1 MKPVPISLITVCG
14 LEDLAAHS
22 VRSVTHVL
30 SILDP
35 DWPEPKSFWAYDPHH
50 RTTLHFND
58 EIEPGAGLVLPQR
71 EHVQAILDFGRR
83 LLSAGSQ
90 REEAHLL
97 VHCHAGVSRSTAA
110 LAILLAQW
118 DPGLD
123 EDELFAR
130 ILALRSQAWPNSLMI
145 SFADELLGRG
155 GRLSSALR
163 HFHAQQLKRL
173 PETEPFLRRHR
184 RGREVD
190 VARAVAEVHEA
201 SQHV

>member
-1 MKPVPISLITVCG
+1 MSLITICG
-14 LEDLAAHS
+14 LKELNAHS
-22 VRSVTHVL
+22 TRGVTHVL

-35 DWPEPKSFWAYDPHH
+35 DWPEPESFWTYDTHH
-50 RTTLHFND
+50 RTTLHFHD
-58 EIEPGAGLVLPQR
+58 EIEPGPGLVLPQR

-83 LLSAGSQ
+83 LLSADPQ
-90 REEAHLL
+90 CEKAHLL

-110 LAILLAQW
+110 MAILLAQS

-145 SFADELLGRG
+145 GFADELLGRG

-163 HFHAQQLKRL
+163 RFHAQQLNRL

-190 VARAVAEVHEA
+190 VALAVAEVHEA
-201 SQHV
+201 SRHV